1 MYKFIYVFTKETSDE
16 LVTQG
21 FNLVKS
27 DEKNKVYVFE
37 NNPKKQF
44 TFSKKDFAFSNTLTF

>member
-1 MYKFIYVFTKETSDE
+1 MYKFIYVFVKEASDALIE
-16 LVTQG
+16 RG

-37 NNPKKQF
+37 NNPNLKF
-44 TFSKKDFAFSNTLTF
+44 TFSKKDFVFSNTLTF

>member
-1 MYKFIYVFTKETSDE
+1 MYKFIYVFTKETSDA
-16 LVTQG
+16 LILQG

-37 NNPKKQF
+37 NNPTLKLM
-44 TFSKKDFAFSNTLTF
+44 FSKKDFVLSNTLTF